1 MSSEQ
6 AAQDAANLL
15 SAIVGRQP
23 GAARG
28 QWFEPGPADAD
39 RAGLEYHPNRAPFDN
54 AMLWLLNEEL
64 IEEVDLLPTAAVG
77 GPDYDYG
84 SAFRI
89 TERGRRLLRRFGIG
103 EQG

>member
-1 MSSEQ
+1 LDSEQ

-15 SAIVGRQP
+15 SVIVERQP
-23 GAARG
+23 GAAEG

-39 RAGLEYHPNRAPFDN
+39 RAGLDYHPNGVRFDK
-54 AMLWLLNEEL
+54 AMLFLLNEEL

-77 GPDYDYG
+77 VPDYDYG

-89 TERGRRLLRRFGIG
+89 TERGRRMLRRFGIG